1 MTPMWRLSDERLAKL
16 ARTGD
21 ERALT
26 LLFERHGPGLY
37 RYCRSIVHH
46 DQDAQDVVQTT
57 MLRAIA
63 ALRRSEL
70 EGALRPWLF
79 RIAHNESITLLRRR
93 RPTDDIEEQSGVT
106 GVPIEAR
113 LEDRERLTT
122 LVADLRELPERQRAA
137 LIMREL
143 NGLSHAEISAA
154 LDIPISA
161 TKQAIFEARRGLQA
175 AQAGRDMACEPV
187 QRAISDGDGRVLRA
201 RIHEQVC
208 EQGFDPQ
215 RNCFRSAYG
224 KTTLDASLLLLAQVG
239 FVAPTDPR
247 YVGTVEA
254 IERELSDG
262 PYVYRYKA
270 ADDFG
275 EPAHAFLVC
284 SFWLIDALVAACRE
298 HRVETRPER
307 VGHPPVGARQPQ
319 AQPRRLRL
327 HRRTK

>member
-161 TKQAIFEARRGLQA
+161 TKQAIFEARIEQCLAPRALEDAAFEDWDGRIARVTWAAPRAGWKEAARRLFERPDGVVLDLTVSSRLAAREQRKPWNRGRTRL
-175 AQAGRDMACEPV
+175 EPV
-187 QRAISDGDGRVLRA
+187 AGAGEIQRVFA
-201 RIHEQVC
+201 RYSGTTCDAYPPGPVRLYYETTT
-208 EQGFDPQ
+208 DPQ
-215 RNCFRSAYG
+215 
-224 KTTLDASLLLLAQVG
+224 
-239 FVAPTDPR
+239 P
-247 YVGTVEA
+247 
-254 IERELSDG
+254 G
-262 PYVYRYKA
+262 PWP
-270 ADDFG
+270 ADDLPG
-275 EPAHAFLVC
+275 LLGLVVAEPPP
-284 SFWLIDALVAACRE
+284 AAYLA
-298 HRVETRPER
+298 
-307 VGHPPVGARQPQ
+307 GSSSG
-319 AQPRRLRL
+319 
-327 HRRTK
+327 